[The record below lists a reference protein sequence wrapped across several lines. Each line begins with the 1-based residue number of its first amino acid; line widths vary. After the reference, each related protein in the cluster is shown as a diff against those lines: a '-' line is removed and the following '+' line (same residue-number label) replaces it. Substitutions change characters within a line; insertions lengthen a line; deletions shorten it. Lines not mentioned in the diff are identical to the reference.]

1 MADDEGVY
9 GLARAFFLAATKMS
23 DDSEDILPQEV
34 GSHCIFIRSKHI
46 FIRLPLFLF
55 LVCMLPLN
63 SRVLCE
69 QDSEEMTIS
78 VFGVFSGLFQEAV
91 GANGAGGESSLLSL
105 SAALR
110 LKG

>member
-1 MADDEGVY
+1 
-9 GLARAFFLAATKMS
+9 
-23 DDSEDILPQEV
+23 
-34 GSHCIFIRSKHI
+34 
-46 FIRLPLFLF
+46 
-55 LVCMLPLN
+55 MLPLN

-91 GANGAGGESSLLSL
+91 GENGAGGESSLLSL